1 MGSPRLPTVS
11 PFPTLNL
18 QLQVVSWAS
27 QPKEKSLLIT
37 LPTEMEGGV
46 VHNDL
51 RAKEII
57 PGLSQNLNSN
67 QVTKAHLLKC

>member
-1 MGSPRLPTVS
+1 MGSPRLLTVS

-37 LPTEMEGGV
+37 LSTEMEGGV

-57 PGLSQNLNSN
+57 PGLSQHLSSN